1 MPPVVPGKPQQTH
14 TFQAVGET
22 EAPLSL
28 REGGTLGSVQLSYQS
43 WGTLNSGKSN
53 AILIFHALSGSQNV
67 TGETPEVPEAGQFW
81 NGEVKDGWWDGLV
94 GPGKAIDTDQYFV
107 VCFNLLGGCYGS
119 TGPSSINP
127 GTGAPYG
134 STFPHL
140 SISDQ
145 ASVAGLFLDPLGIE
159 RLHAVEVGLG

>member
-22 EAPLSL
+22 ETPLSL

-81 NGEVKDGWWDGLV
+81 NGEVKDGWWEPTTLHPRSQFVSAPHRVPRLPDSSHGGGLHE
-94 GPGKAIDTDQYFV
+94 
-107 VCFNLLGGCYGS
+107 S
-119 TGPSSINP
+119 
-127 GTGAPYG
+127 GT
-134 STFPHL
+134 L
-140 SISDQ
+140 
-145 ASVAGLFLDPLGIE
+145 PL
-159 RLHAVEVGLG
+159 